1 MSPEEIANRMDGRLS
16 ARGEERLEAFIPSP
30 VIQNHAAFLAFLPD
44 GSLGCAWFGG
54 TLEGKSDISIHMS
67 RLLPGAQAWSEA
79 SRITDDPDH
88 SEQNPVIHSAPNG
101 ITLFHTSQ
109 VSGNQDS
116 SLVKSRP
123 LTLDGACVRSGTSMT
138 LPLGAGTFVR
148 APVITRRDGAMLL
161 PLFLCRAKPGTKWN
175 GSHDTAAL
183 AISDNGGETWRTVDV
198 PNSFGC
204 VHMTIVPLG
213 AQEGGQAGGLEGDQE
228 MAAFFRRRQA
238 DFVYR
243 TESHDGGE
251 TWSAPV
257 ATDVPNNNSS
267 INAIRLKDGR
277 IALLCNPVSAA
288 TSADRRASLYDELGE
303 DDDRPDS
310 DGGIAPI
317 WGVPRAPLTLCF
329 SEDGGRTFPT
339 RKLVEDG
346 PGTCLSNNSI
356 DGHNKE
362 LSYPVLVEGEDEAL
376 HLAFTFHRR
385 AIKYVRLEK
394 SWRP

>member
-16 ARGEERLEAFIPSP
+16 DESAGWREAFIPSP
-30 VIQNHAAFLAFLPD
+30 VIQNHAAFLSFLPD

-54 TLEGKSDISIHMS
+54 TLEGKSDISIHIS
-67 RLLPGAQAWSEA
+67 RLMPGAAAWSAA
-79 SRITDDPDH
+79 SRVTDDPDH
-88 SEQNPVIHSAPNG
+88 SEQNPVILSGPDG

-116 SLVKSRP
+116 SLIRSRS
-123 LTLDGACVRSGTSMT
+123 LTIDGTAVRSGASVT
-138 LPLGAGTFVR
+138 LPLAAGTFVR
-148 APVITRRDGAMLL
+148 APVIIRKDGAMLL
-161 PLFLCRAKPGTKWN
+161 PLFLCKAKPGTKWN

-183 AISDNGGETWRTVDV
+183 AISADRGKTWRTVDV

-204 VHMTIVPLG
+204 VHMTIVPL
-213 AQEGGQAGGLEGDQE
+213 EGNH
-228 MAAFFRRRQA
+228 MVAFFRRRQA

-251 TWSAPV
+251 TWSVPV

-303 DDDRPDS
+303 DDDRLDS
-310 DGGIAPI
+310 DGGITPI

-329 SEDGGRTFPT
+329 SDDGGRTFPV

>member
-1 MSPEEIANRMDGRLS
+1 MSPEEIANRMDGRL
-16 ARGEERLEAFIPSP
+16 REDGPDRVGAFIPSP
-30 VIQNHAAFLAFLPD
+30 AVQNHAAFLAFLPD

-54 TLEGKSDISIHMS
+54 TLEGKSDICIHMS
-67 RLLPGAQAWSEA
+67 RLLPDAEAWGPA
-79 SRITDDPDH
+79 SRLTDDPGH
-88 SEQNPVIHSAPNG
+88 SEQNPVIRVTPRG
-101 ITLFHTSQ
+101 MLLFHTSQ

-116 SLVKSRP
+116 SRVKSRV
-123 LTLDGACVRSGTSMT
+123 LTVEGDAIASGSSTE
-138 LPLGAGTFVR
+138 LPLPAGTFVR
-148 APVITRRDGAMLL
+148 GPVVTRSDGALLL

-183 AISDNGGETWRTVDV
+183 AISEDGGKNWRTVAV
-198 PNSFGC
+198 PQSLGC
-204 VHMTIVPLG
+204 VHMTIVDLG
-213 AQEGGQAGGLEGDQE
+213 KGV

-243 TESHDGGE
+243 SESLDGGE
-251 TWSAPV
+251 TWSAPE

-303 DDDRPDS
+303 NDERPDS
-310 DGGIAPI
+310 DGAITPI

-329 SEDGGRTFPT
+329 SDDGGRTFPL
-339 RKLVEDG
+339 RKVVEDG

-362 LSYPVLVEGEDEAL
+362 LSYPVLVEDADEAL

-385 AIKYVRLEK
+385 AIKYLRLGK
-394 SWRP
+394 GWRP

>member
-16 ARGEERLEAFIPSP
+16 EESGGRREAFIPSP

-54 TLEGKSDISIHMS
+54 TLEGKSDISIHIS
-67 RLLPGAQAWSEA
+67 RLMPGADAWSAA
-79 SRITDDPDH
+79 SRVTDDPDH
-88 SEQNPVIHSAPNG
+88 SEQNPVIRSGPDG

-116 SLVKSRP
+116 SLIKSRV
-123 LTLDGACVRSGTSMT
+123 LTIDGAAVRSSASVT
-138 LPLGAGTFVR
+138 LPLAAGTFVR
-148 APVITRRDGAMLL
+148 APVITREDGAMLL
-161 PLFLCRAKPGTKWN
+161 PLFLCKAKPGTKWN

-183 AISDNGGETWRTVDV
+183 AISADGGKTWRTVDV

-204 VHMTIVPLG
+204 VHMTIVPL
-213 AQEGGQAGGLEGDQE
+213 EGTH
-228 MAAFFRRRQA
+228 MVAFFRRRQA

-251 TWSAPV
+251 TWSVPE

-310 DGGIAPI
+310 DGGITPI

-329 SEDGGRTFPT
+329 SEDGGKTFPV

-362 LSYPVLVEGEDEAL
+362 LSYPVLVESADEAL

>member
-16 ARGEERLEAFIPSP
+16 AQGQGRAEAFIPSP

-67 RLLPGAQAWSEA
+67 RLMPGAAAWSA
-79 SRITDDPDH
+79 VSRLTDDPDH
-88 SEQNPVIHSAPNG
+88 SEQNPVVFSGPDG

-116 SLVKSRP
+116 SVIKSRS
-123 LTLDGACVRSGTSMT
+123 LSLDGASVRSGASKT
-138 LPLGAGTFVR
+138 LPLAAGTFVR
-148 APVITRRDGAMLL
+148 APVIVRKDGALLL
-161 PLFLCRAKPGTKWN
+161 PLFLCKAKPGTKWN

-183 AISDNGGETWRTVDV
+183 AISEDGGRTWRTVDV

-204 VHMTIVPLG
+204 VHMTIVPLDG
-213 AQEGGQAGGLEGDQE
+213 QEGDDE
-228 MAAFFRRRQA
+228 MVAFFRRRQA

-251 TWSAPV
+251 TWSVPE

-267 INAIRLKDGR
+267 INAIRLQDGR

-303 DDDRPDS
+303 NDDRPDS
-310 DGGIAPI
+310 DGGITPI

-329 SEDGGRTFPT
+329 ST
-339 RKLVEDG
+339 EDG

-362 LSYPVLVEGEDEAL
+362 LSYPVLVEGADEAL